1 MTDDK
6 TKKPDLI
13 FGTESQKIIGEF
25 KTITT
30 PFPDLPR
37 VTLDN
42 TKPINLHS
50 LSSDS
55 SYDDSEE
62 VIELRKS
69 LNIIF
74 GQRFNEKDPSA
85 PAVKSYKALSMELNM
100 DWRTLKN
107 FHEGGKVA
115 KKVIEKLISKF
126 KAVTLNRLNTNYEFV
141 DFIDGKESTGMIIDI
156 DIPKNQAVGEYMDL
170 IEKAHTAMHSIYK
183 AYWHKYPANKIL
195 KLKRISELQKNP
207 IFENLSGQGVAFF
220 KGILPSFMNI
230 PKDHKDYGSHNGTTK
245 VLYIYVAKTEQQ
257 SIDYVPDWDQLTLR
271 EK

>member
-1 MTDDK
+1 MTDEK
-6 TKKPDLI
+6 IKKPDLI
-13 FGTESQKIIGEF
+13 FGKELQKIRGEF
-25 KTITT
+25 KTLTA
-30 PFPDLPR
+30 PFPDLSK
-37 VTLDN
+37 VALDN
-42 TKPINLHS
+42 TKPINLYTS
-50 LSSDS
+50 ASDS
-55 SYDDSEE
+55 SYDDLEE

-74 GQRFNEKDPSA
+74 AQRFNEKDPTA

-126 KAVTLNRLNTNYEFV
+126 KAVTLNKLNTNYEFV

-156 DIPKNQAVGEYMDL
+156 DIPKNQAVDKYLEL
-170 IEKAHTAMHSIYK
+170 IEKAHTAMHSLYK
-183 AYWHKYPANKIL
+183 AYWHEYPTNKIE

-207 IFENLSGQGVAFF
+207 IFNELSAQGVEFF
-220 KGILPSFMNI
+220 KGILPSFMSI
-230 PKDHKDYGSHNGTTK
+230 PKDHPDYGSHKGSTK